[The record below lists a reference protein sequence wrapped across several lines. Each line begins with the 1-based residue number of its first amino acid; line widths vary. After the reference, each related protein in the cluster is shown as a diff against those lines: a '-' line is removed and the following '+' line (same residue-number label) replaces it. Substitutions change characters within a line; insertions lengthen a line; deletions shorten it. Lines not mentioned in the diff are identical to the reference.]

1 MKTLTLLTLIL
12 FTGTSGK
19 PIIPDHNP
27 EKAYTMRQIIQQLDS
42 HLKQNAPELYS
53 TLKPP
58 LTNAQIDALETQYSI
73 KLPADVREI
82 YLWKNGQ
89 DEESYKSLY
98 GNKTFLSLEQAIEA
112 RDFLNEELFAKTP
125 EDQFKIKN
133 WWNKDWIPLFYNGG
147 GDYVCYDPMGIFT
160 NKPGQIIDYYHDAY
174 YRMVSAPSL
183 AAHLQAVSWFLK
195 RNMKMSG
202 IALRKLIKAIRRNLH
217 WIRISMLVLLHT

>member
-1 MKTLTLLTLIL
+1 MKTLTLITFIL

-19 PIIPDHNP
+19 PIVTDHNP

-58 LTNAQIDALETQYSI
+58 LTNAQIDALEVQHSI

-98 GNKTFLSLEQAIEA
+98 GNKTFLSLEQALEA

-133 WWNKDWIPLFYNGG
+133 WWNKDWIPLFSNGG
-147 GDYVCYDPMGIFT
+147 GDYVCYDPVGIFT
-160 NKPGQIIDYYHDAY
+160 NKPGQIIDYYHDEY

-183 AAHLQAVSWFLK
+183 AAHLQAVLMVFEKKYEDEWDSIKEIDKGYPK
-195 RNMKMSG
+195 RF
-202 IALRKLIKAIRRNLH
+202 ALDKN
-217 WIRISMLVLLHT
+217 